1 MNWEEI
7 LAPYK
12 QVVEELKVKLRG
24 IRAQFEYISNHSP
37 IEFVTGRVKPVHSIL
52 EKAKNRNIPLDRIEQ
67 EIYDIAGVRVV
78 TQFVDDIYIVV
89 DMLRQ
94 RNDFKIVEEKDYIA
108 NQKESGYRSYH
119 MIIEYPV
126 EMVQGQKM
134 VLA

>member
-89 DMLRQ
+89 DMLRS
-94 RNDFKIVEEKDYIA
+94 EEHTSELQSRE
-108 NQKESGYRSYH
+108 NLVCR
-119 MIIEYPV
+119 
-126 EMVQGQKM
+126 
-134 VLA
+134 L